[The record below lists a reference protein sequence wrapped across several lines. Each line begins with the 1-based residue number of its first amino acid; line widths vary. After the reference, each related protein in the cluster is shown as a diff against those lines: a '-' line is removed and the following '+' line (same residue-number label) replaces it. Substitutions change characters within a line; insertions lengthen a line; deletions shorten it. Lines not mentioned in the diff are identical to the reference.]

1 MRSLLLCLFLF
12 ISVRALSQADP
23 PVKAGKVSAE
33 ELAKTSYAIDTDAS
47 AVIIADIGSSKIIG
61 NNKGW
66 FSLEYRFYRRIH
78 ILKKEAFD
86 WATVKIPL
94 YTLENDEESMR
105 DLRAVTYNLEN
116 GKVVESKLN
125 AKTEVFAEKKNK
137 HTLIRKFTLPN
148 VKEGSVIEY
157 SYTIK
162 SDFLFNIQ
170 PWNFQ
175 GEVPRL
181 WSEYTVSLP
190 PFLNYMLISQI
201 SRPFIVDEVKDKRE
215 TYLVEVKRQIDGLY
229 NKTDRL
235 NISCTVTNFRWA
247 MNNVPAFHT
256 EAFTSSPL
264 NYLERLEFQLSGYLE
279 PLEEQKILTTWPD
292 MAKEL
297 LKRDDFG
304 AGLSNLNGIWPD
316 ELDRE
321 LQRVSTET
329 ERAKTVFAYVR
340 DRFSCSDHYQL
351 YMEESLKKVADK
363 KSGGVA
369 EINLLL
375 TAFLKHTGL
384 QADPVILSSR
394 GNMFVNERYPVASRF
409 NYVITRVIADGKE
422 YLLDASYPL
431 IGFGKL
437 PSVCYNGN
445 ARLMD
450 STARTISLKPEMNTE
465 VTNTK
470 FEFTAAS
477 AGSWQGQVIR
487 QCGYF
492 QSVEFRQQL
501 SGGKTDELLK
511 TLRESYSNG
520 QSFSDM
526 KADSVRNYEHPV
538 QLQFLCKWEH
548 DTSGRIYFSPVLE
561 NKWKQHPFKSTN
573 RQYPVELPYCIQDSY
588 SVSLAIPDGYTVE
601 EMPRQS
607 IYKLSNRGDVI
618 FEYRIT
624 QATGKL
630 QMSYRLDVKRAHFES
645 EEYEQLRDFFAMVS
659 AKLEEQ
665 VVLKKK

>member
-1 MRSLLLCLFLF
+1 MRSLLLCIFLF
-12 ISVRALSQADP
+12 IGVRALSQADP

-33 ELAKTSYAIDTDAS
+33 ELAKTSYAIDTVAS

-125 AKTEVFAEKKNK
+125 TKTEVFTEKKNK
-137 HTLIRKFTLPN
+137 NTLIRKFTLPN

-190 PFLNYMLISQI
+190 PFLNYMLISQLT
-201 SRPFIVDEVKDKRE
+201 RPFIVDEVKDKRE
-215 TYLVEVKRQIDGLY
+215 TYLVEVKRQINGLY
-229 NKTDRL
+229 NTTDRL

-279 PLEEQKILTTWPD
+279 PLEEQKILRTWPD

-321 LQRVSTET
+321 LQKVSTET

-340 DRFSCSDHYQL
+340 DRFSCTDHYQL
-351 YMEESLKKVADK
+351 YMEESLKKVVDK

-375 TAFLKHTGL
+375 TAFLKQIGL

-394 GNMFVNERYPVASRF
+394 GNMFVNSRYPVASRF

-422 YLLDASYPL
+422 YLLDASAPL
-431 IGFGKL
+431 SGFGKP
-437 PSVCYNGN
+437 PSVCFNGT
-445 ARLMD
+445 ARLVD
-450 STARTISLKPEMNTE
+450 STARAINLLPEMNTE

-470 FEFTAAS
+470 FEFTATS
-477 AGSWQGQVIR
+477 GGSWKGQFTR
-487 QCGYF
+487 QYGYY
-492 QSVEFRQQL
+492 QSADIRQQL
-501 SGGKTDELLK
+501 RGGKPDELFK
-511 TLRESYSNG
+511 ELRNQYSNG
-520 QSFSDM
+520 LVFSDL
-526 KADSVRNYEHPV
+526 KADSVRNYESPV
-538 QLQFLCKWEH
+538 YLHLACEWEQ

-561 NKWKQHPFKSTN
+561 NKWKQHPFKSDT
-573 RQYPVELPYCIQDSY
+573 RLYPVELPYCIQDVY
-588 SVSLAIPDGYTVE
+588 SLSFPIPDGYQVE

-607 IYKLSNRGDVI
+607 TFKLSTKGDAI
-618 FEYRIT
+618 FEYRVSQSAGVLRI
-624 QATGKL
+624 
-630 QMSYRLDVKRAHFES
+630 SYRLDLKRAMFQPD
-645 EEYEQLRDFFAMVS
+645 EYEHLRSFFAMVS

-665 VVLKKK
+665 VVLRKK